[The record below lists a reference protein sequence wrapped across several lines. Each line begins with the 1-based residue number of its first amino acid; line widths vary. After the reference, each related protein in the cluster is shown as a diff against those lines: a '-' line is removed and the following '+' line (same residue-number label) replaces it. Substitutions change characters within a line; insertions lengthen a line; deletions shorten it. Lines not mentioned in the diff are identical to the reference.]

1 VGDGERKR
9 IERKGKEKKKRMKEN
24 RKNKLSIF

>member
-9 IERKGKEKKKRMKEN
+9 IERKGKEKKRMKEN